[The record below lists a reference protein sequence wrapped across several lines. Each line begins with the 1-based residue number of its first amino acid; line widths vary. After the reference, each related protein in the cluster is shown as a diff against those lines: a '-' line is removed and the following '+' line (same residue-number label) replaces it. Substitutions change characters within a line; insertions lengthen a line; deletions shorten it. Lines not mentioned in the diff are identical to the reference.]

1 MTSSCSVWYVLCDYL
16 CCATQQEDLVAREKR
31 RWDTTLPVR
40 KWAIVA
46 STVFKQYDADYDNK
60 LDTYV

>member
-1 MTSSCSVWYVLCDYL
+1 MIYL

-60 LDTYV
+60 LDTYVCQ